1 MTQNKTQK
9 TNENVRLFLS
19 SVAEEQKREDSYT
32 LLNLM
37 REITQ
42 VEPHLWGTS
51 IVGFGEYHYRYKT
64 GREGDWFLTGFAPRK
79 QALSLYLMCDLSH
92 DGLDFTG
99 LGKYKLG
106 KGCLYIKRLSDIN
119 LVVLKKIIQDSIRI
133 IEEKYA

>member
-37 REITQ
+37 GQITQ
-42 VEPHLWGTS
+42 AKPHLWGTS
-51 IVGFGEYHYRYKT
+51 IVGFGEYHYKYKT

-79 QALSLYLMCDLSH
+79 QATL
-92 DGLDFTG
+92 
-99 LGKYKLG
+99 
-106 KGCLYIKRLSDIN
+106 
-119 LVVLKKIIQDSIRI
+119 
-133 IEEKYA
+133 E